1 MLEKKE
7 TVVAE
12 IPFSRRGG
20 LEILCVKPEP
30 KEDRQ
35 DITDRDLAGELR
47 ERYWIEKAADA
58 GMESNTWVSVGAG
71 LRYKIERHELGRT
84 RNEPGDGFRYVSWTG
99 TSGTG
104 ERAEWFEVTEVFE
117 GVEAKEIEA
126 FMRIE
131 NGAEAGF
138 EFDTERFLSGLD
150 LCIPRRA
157 AQRRAA
163 DKVIA
168 AVERK
173 LNKAS
178 YESMSEKHGYGTL
191 IVGLPLW
198 FATYP
203 LDPLRMENVIDDF
216 TTRTQI
222 GLKRYARQL
231 KKKECPFWRIVVVW
245 KVSTENIREWS
256 TKAKADVYDDPAYRR
271 ISDFPCK
278 MVSTLLLL
286 EELDRAAEETES
298 EEWYGGTT
306 LHVVVARPEKE
317 GKFVQLPPIATVIK
331 RSLKAFK
338 SHPEW
343 TLPERV
349 KFHVMRRVLEVLCF
363 VRVHG
368 LMGLERWV
376 IARLSPRRW
385 IVGFAMRRRILRLYR
400 ASRRRGSL

>member
-1 MLEKKE
+1 M
-7 TVVAE
+7 AE
-12 IPFSRRGG
+12 VPFSRRGG
-20 LEILCVKPEP
+20 LEILYVKPEP
-30 KEDRQ
+30 KEDWQ

-47 ERYWIEKAADA
+47 ERYWIKQAADA
-58 GMESNTWVSVGAG
+58 GMEPNTWASAGAR
-71 LRYKIERHELGRT
+71 LPRTIERHELGRT

-117 GVEAKEIEA
+117 GVEAKKIEA

-138 EFDTERFLSGLD
+138 EFDAEMFLSGLD

-163 DKVIA
+163 DKVIE

-178 YESMSEKHGYGTL
+178 YEGMSEKHGYGTL

-203 LDPLRMENVIDDF
+203 LDPLRVENVIDDF
-216 TTRTQI
+216 MTRTQI
-222 GLKRYARQL
+222 GLERYARQL
-231 KKKECPFWRIVVVW
+231 RKKECPFWRIVVVW
-245 KVSTENIREWS
+245 KVSTENMREWS
-256 TKAKADVYDDPAYRR
+256 AKAKADIYDDPAYKR
-271 ISDFPCK
+271 ISSFPCK
-278 MVSTLLLL
+278 TGSTLPLLL
-286 EELDRAAEETES
+286 EELDGLEERAAY
-298 EEWYGGTT
+298 EEWYSGAT
-306 LHVVVARPEKE
+306 LHIAVTRPEKK
-317 GKFVQLPPIATVIK
+317 GRSVRLPPIVEEMK
-331 RSLKAFK
+331 RAREAFK
-338 SHPEW
+338 SHNEW
-343 TLPERV
+343 TLLERV
-349 KFHVMRRVLEVLCF
+349 KFHMMRRVLEMLCF

-376 IARLSPRRW
+376 IARFSPRRW
-385 IVGFAMRRRILRLYR
+385 IVGLAMRRRALRLYR
-400 ASRRRGSL
+400 ASRRRS

>member
-1 MLEKKE
+1 
-7 TVVAE
+7 
-12 IPFSRRGG
+12 
-20 LEILCVKPEP
+20 
-30 KEDRQ
+30 
-35 DITDRDLAGELR
+35 
-47 ERYWIEKAADA
+47 
-58 GMESNTWVSVGAG
+58 
-71 LRYKIERHELGRT
+71 
-84 RNEPGDGFRYVSWTG
+84 
-99 TSGTG
+99 
-104 ERAEWFEVTEVFE
+104 
-117 GVEAKEIEA
+117 
-126 FMRIE
+126 
-131 NGAEAGF
+131 
-138 EFDTERFLSGLD
+138 
-150 LCIPRRA
+150 
-157 AQRRAA
+157 
-163 DKVIA
+163 
-168 AVERK
+168 
-173 LNKAS
+173 
-178 YESMSEKHGYGTL
+178 
-191 IVGLPLW
+191 
-198 FATYP
+198 
-203 LDPLRMENVIDDF
+203 
-216 TTRTQI
+216 
-222 GLKRYARQL
+222 
-231 KKKECPFWRIVVVW
+231 
-245 KVSTENIREWS
+245 
-256 TKAKADVYDDPAYRR
+256 
-271 ISDFPCK
+271 